1 MNQEDII
8 KRLDDFVEFD
18 AMLPPS
24 NFAAK
29 AGIDPSGFIKMLKGQ
44 QKITINTLKKISAC
58 YNLSMDWI
66 LYGEGDMYLP
76 EKESS
81 VSVKNETRP
90 RVPLTAAAGSL
101 SGDNANV
108 TLKECEQLPV
118 ISQMPSYDYTIV
130 IKGDS
135 MKPKYE
141 SGDEVACR
149 RIDQTRFI
157 QWGKVHVLDT
167 AQGII
172 IKRIYEEGDCIKCV
186 SFNPDYPPFLVPKSD
201 IYSMGLVVGSLS
213 ITEM

>member
-1 MNQEDII
+1 MNQDDII
-8 KRLDDFVEFD
+8 KRLDDFVEFEV
-18 AMLPPS
+18 MLSPTS
-24 NFAAK
+24 FATK

-44 QKITINTLKKISAC
+44 QKITTNTLKKISAC
-58 YNLSMDWI
+58 YNLNMNYI

-76 EKESS
+76 KEKSIAFA
-81 VSVKNETRP
+81 KDETRP

-101 SGDNANV
+101 SGDNASV

-135 MKPKYE
+135 MMPKYE

-167 AQGII
+167 TQGII

-186 SFNPDYPPFLVPKSD
+186 SFNPDYPPFLIPKSD

>member
-1 MNQEDII
+1 MNQDDII
-8 KRLDDFVEFD
+8 KRLDDFVEFEV
-18 AMLPPS
+18 MLSPTS
-24 NFAAK
+24 FATK
-29 AGIDPSGFIKMLKGQ
+29 AGIDPPGFIKMLKGQ
-44 QKITINTLKKISAC
+44 QKITTNTLKKISAC
-58 YNLSMDWI
+58 YNLNMNYI

-76 EKESS
+76 KEKSIAFA
-81 VSVKNETRP
+81 KDETRP

-101 SGDNANV
+101 SGDNASV

-135 MKPKYE
+135 MMPKYE

-167 AQGII
+167 TQGII

-186 SFNPDYPPFLVPKSD
+186 SFNPDYPPFLIPKSD